1 MLKTSLD
8 YYAPASLQEAVDA
21 LGHYGERAKV
31 MAGGTD
37 LLIALQK
44 EEINCDTLVDIGKID
59 EIKEI
64 KKDGPYLVVG
74 AAVPFSSII
83 SQPLVMEAAPLLVQ
97 ASLEVGSPQIRNR
110 GTIGGNLGTASP
122 AGDLLTPLI
131 ALEAEIVVVGLAGRR
146 RTPVDKFLGGGDRER
161 LQPYEII
168 SEVWIPLPGSGETRS
183 AFIKLGRRKA
193 LAISRLSLALYLEM
207 QGENIAKAR
216 MAVGAAGPFP
226 FRVAGAEQSLVKSGV
241 NAGEIMKQVSRE
253 VADSLGDRPS
263 AQYKTIAVKG
273 LVLEALSKCGLV

>member
-1 MLKTSLD
+1 MLKANLD
-8 YYAPASLQEAVDA
+8 YFAPASLQEAVDV

-44 EEINCDTLVDIGKID
+44 EEINCNTLVDIGRID

-64 KKDGPYLVVG
+64 KKHGSYLVVG
-74 AAVPFSSII
+74 SAVPFSGII
-83 SQPLVMEAAPLLVQ
+83 RNPLVMESVPLLVQ

-131 ALEAEIVVVGLAGRR
+131 ALEAEIVVVGPAGRR
-146 RTPVDKFLGGGDRER
+146 KTPVGSFLGGGIREK
-161 LQPYEII
+161 LKPNEII
-168 SEVWIPLPGSGETRS
+168 SEVWIPLPGSGEARC

-193 LAISRLSLALYLEM
+193 LAISRLNLALYLEM
-207 QGENIAKAR
+207 QGEKITKAR
-216 MAVGAAGPFP
+216 MAVGAAGPLP
-226 FRVAGAEQSLVKSGV
+226 FRVAGAEQYLVKSCV
-241 NAGEIMKQVSRE
+241 NSAEIMTQVSRA

-263 AQYKTIAVKG
+263 AQYKAIAVKG